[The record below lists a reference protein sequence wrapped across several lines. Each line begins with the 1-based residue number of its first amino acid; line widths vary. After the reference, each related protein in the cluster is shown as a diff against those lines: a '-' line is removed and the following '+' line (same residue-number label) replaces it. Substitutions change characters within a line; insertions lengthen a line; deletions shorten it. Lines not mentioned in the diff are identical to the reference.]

1 MGNDA
6 ISIASALIETGNV
19 DTIYRDVY
27 VGRARTL
34 LNPVV
39 SVDAFH
45 GMEQRRAALA
55 SLPLAVARAMEKADW
70 PQVKELSLRTD
81 ALKQEMSREN
91 AFFETARGVY
101 AVTDVKLDPFC
112 QSLQR
117 FSRVSPKDL
126 PALRTRIIEQLTMLE
141 QSDVQWKDFYAG
153 RRAAF
158 ETRAPIGSGQSSG
171 ETSRGDS
178 LEENR
183 VAAAQALKAGDMKR
197 LGQLAELLVAGS
209 PRAKEAAPGPTAV
222 ARSTPEPASRDLVVS
237 WPSDT
242 VTRAR
247 QLGLAP
253 RHLEPKGELA
263 ALRQYA
269 WNPLSD
275 ESHRITITDVS
286 LPPGSP
292 AGLRDRL
299 EVLMIHPFANSG
311 GARHLPSLVAEDVLV
326 EDFPDPAEGEKP
338 PASPLLTMLKLDRRR
353 GLSRAVIEGA
363 LLEHGSQVL
372 EKELGLDPRVFRL
385 VCIPSDVHFRLGEA
399 EGWGRKPFWTH
410 FDGYLI
416 RHEDGQLRLQALA
429 GGDVRYG
436 GLYDILG
443 VGRDDDSESLLARF
457 AVVHRERMVAW

>member
-1 MGNDA
+1 MGSDA
-6 ISIASALIETGNV
+6 SSIASALIEVGNV

-34 LNPVV
+34 LTPVV
-39 SVDAFH
+39 SLEAFH

-55 SLPLAVARAMEKADW
+55 SLPLTVARALEKADW
-70 PQVKELSLRTD
+70 PRVRELSLRTD
-81 ALKQEMSREN
+81 AVKQEISRES
-91 AFFETARGVY
+91 ALFEAARGVY
-101 AVTDVKLDPFC
+101 AVTDIKLDPFC

-117 FSRVSPKDL
+117 FSRVSARDL
-126 PALRTRIIEQLTMLE
+126 PALRTQMIEQLTMLE
-141 QSDVQWKDFYAG
+141 QSDVQWKDFYTG

-158 ETRAPIGSGQSSG
+158 QARAPIGAGQASAG
-171 ETSRGDS
+171 APREES
-178 LEENR
+178 LEDDR

-197 LGQLAELLVAGS
+197 LGQLAELLAAES
-209 PRAKEAAPGPTAV
+209 QHAKQAAHGPAAV
-222 ARSTPEPASRDLVVS
+222 TSATASRDLVVS

-253 RHLEPKGELA
+253 RHLEPRSDLA
-263 ALRQYA
+263 VLRQYA

-275 ESHRITITDVS
+275 ETHQIEIKEVS
-286 LPPGSP
+286 LPPGSA
-292 AGLRDRL
+292 AGLRERL

-338 PASPLLTMLKLDRRR
+338 PASPLLTALKLDRRR
-353 GLSRAVIEGA
+353 GLSRVAIEAA
-363 LLEHGSQVL
+363 LLEHGAQVL
-372 EKELGLDPRVFRL
+372 EQGLGLDPRVFRL

-416 RHEDGQLRLQALA
+416 RHENGQLRLQALA

-443 VGRDDDSESLLARF
+443 VGRDDDSESLVARL
-457 AVVHRERMVAW
+457 AVVQRERMVAE

>member
-1 MGNDA
+1 MGSDA
-6 ISIASALIETGNV
+6 SSIASALIEVGNV

-34 LNPVV
+34 LTPVV
-39 SVDAFH
+39 SLEAFH

-55 SLPLAVARAMEKADW
+55 SLPLTVARALEKADW
-70 PQVKELSLRTD
+70 PQVRELSLRTD
-81 ALKQEMSREN
+81 AVKQEISREN
-91 AFFETARGVY
+91 ALFETARGVY
-101 AVTDVKLDPFC
+101 AVTDIKLDPFC

-117 FSRVSPKDL
+117 FSRVSAREL
-126 PALRTRIIEQLTMLE
+126 PALRTQIIEQLTMLE

-158 ETRAPIGSGQSSG
+158 QALAPIGAGQASAG
-171 ETSRGDS
+171 APRDDS
-178 LEENR
+178 LENNR

-197 LGQLAELLVAGS
+197 LGQLAELLAAES
-209 PRAKEAAPGPTAV
+209 QHAKQAAHGPAAV
-222 ARSTPEPASRDLVVS
+222 TSATASRDLVVS

-253 RHLEPKGELA
+253 RHLEPRSDLA
-263 ALRQYA
+263 VLRQYA

-275 ESHRITITDVS
+275 ETHQIEIKEVS
-286 LPPGSP
+286 LPPGSA
-292 AGLRDRL
+292 AGLRERL

-338 PASPLLTMLKLDRRR
+338 PASPLLTALKLDRRR
-353 GLSRAVIEGA
+353 GLSRVAIEAA
-363 LLEHGSQVL
+363 LLEHGAQVL
-372 EKELGLDPRVFRL
+372 EQELGLDPRVFRL

-416 RHEDGQLRLQALA
+416 RHENGQLRLQALA

-443 VGRDDDSESLLARF
+443 VGRDDDSESLVARL
-457 AVVHRERMVAW
+457 AVVQRERMVAE